1 MCAPERLLFFR
12 EKVLR
17 FAFLKT
23 VPIIQEK
30 LRGADFTTLSYPALR
45 RERNMARIY
54 WKLGSLQR
62 NDPTASSNSSCAA
75 TQSDV
80 PVV

>member
-30 LRGADFTTLSYPALR
+30 LRGADFTTISYPALR
-45 RERNMARIY
+45 RERNMA
-54 WKLGSLQR
+54 
-62 NDPTASSNSSCAA
+62 
-75 TQSDV
+75 
-80 PVV
+80 